1 MEVIPQALSL
11 IEDYTR
17 VKALNEELQQTV
29 AEQNQQIQKL
39 QEELQQPKI
48 PDSLVQYL
56 RKVEIILLDTN
67 ERLEEALMVRFT

>member
-1 MEVIPQALSL
+1 MEAIPQALSL
-11 IEDYTR
+11 IEDYTQ